1 MRILL
6 TSNASYAPPRGGST
20 RSNYAWL
27 RRLAAHGHHCRV
39 VSASLGEDEE
49 RIDGDI
55 QIRSVKSL
63 MLRSGV
69 IADEIRTYRP
79 DLVLVS
85 SEDVSHVLL
94 RACARAAPGRIV
106 YLAHTPQFFPFGPES
121 WNPDAGSSAMIR
133 AAAGI
138 VVIGRHM
145 AGYVQQHLGVAPAVI
160 HPPIYGE
167 APFPSFGNFDLRQV
181 LMVNPCQVKG
191 ISIFLELARRFP
203 KLSFAALLGWGTTTA
218 DRDALA
224 AVPNVRLLGNV
235 RRIDDV
241 LANTR
246 VLLMP
251 SLWYEGFGLIAME
264 AMLRS
269 IPVVASDSGGLEEAK
284 QDTGLVVPV
293 RRIEKYLA
301 EFDEVHM
308 PKPVIPE
315 QDLSG
320 WIDALRRLSADR
332 DFFESESALARAAAE
347 RFVTTIDP
355 WRIENYLLSLKPS
368 TASQRDLLLRRL
380 RERRNP

>member
-20 RSNYAWL
+20 RSNHAWL
-27 RRLAAHGHHCRV
+27 RQLVARGHHCRV
-39 VSASLGEDEE
+39 VSASLGEDDE
-49 RIDGDI
+49 RISDGI

-63 MLRSGV
+63 ILQPRV
-69 IADEIRTYRP
+69 IPEEIRTYQP

-94 RACARAAPGRIV
+94 RASARAAPGRIV
-106 YLAHTPQFFPFGPES
+106 YLAHTPQFYPFGPES
-121 WNPDAGSSAMIR
+121 WNPDPDASGIIR
-133 AAAGI
+133 SAAGI

-145 AGYVQQHLGVAPAVI
+145 AAYVRQHLGVAPAVI

-167 APFPSFGNFDLRQV
+167 PPFPSFGNFDHRQV
-181 LMVNPCQVKG
+181 LMVNPCEVKG
-191 ISIFLELARRFP
+191 ISIFLEIARRFP
-203 KLSFAALLGWGTTTA
+203 AFSFAALLGWGTTTA
-218 DRDALA
+218 DRNALA
-224 AVPNVRLLGNV
+224 AVPNIRLLGNV

-246 VLLMP
+246 VLLIP
-251 SLWYEGFGLIAME
+251 SLWYEGFGLIVME

-320 WIDALRRLSADR
+320 WIDALQRLSEDR
-332 DFFESESALARAAAE
+332 DFYESESARARTAAE
-347 RFVTTIDP
+347 RFVMSIDP
-355 WRIENYLLSLKPS
+355 WQIEGYLLSLKPPAIS
-368 TASQRDLLLRRL
+368 RRALLARRL
-380 RERRNP
+380 RERQKS